1 MCAHPSNAA
10 LLSSSAC
17 TSICPLAC
25 RACQSRGPGG
35 LPPPQLNHFALSL
48 APPAELPCL
57 VQLLSP
63 LPSTFGDVFL
73 PFLLSQSKLFSFPL
87 CLHCS
92 QGQAR
97 TWPHPGGVRH
107 GAGSWHSPA
116 WSPILCLAAGC
127 RAGMLPTGQ
136 LLLWVNYLCWALFIL
151 LLHSFFVFIS
161 LQYSQL
167 EYPNENVKVRNH
179 KHTV

>member
-1 MCAHPSNAA
+1 MCAHPPQCCTA
-10 LLSSSAC
+10 LLSSAC
-17 TSICPLAC
+17 TSGCPLAC
-25 RACQSRGPGG
+25 RGPGG

-48 APPAELPCL
+48 ALPAELPCL

-63 LPSTFGDVFL
+63 LPATFGDGFL

-87 CLHCS
+87 CLRCS
-92 QGQAR
+92 QGQGR
-97 TWPHPGGVRH
+97 RWPHPGGVRSWELAQPALL
-107 GAGSWHSPA
+107 GAPSSASLPA
-116 WSPILCLAAGC
+116 AVLGV
-127 RAGMLPTGQ
+127 LPTGQ

-161 LQYSQL
+161 LQDSQL

>member
-1 MCAHPSNAA
+1 MRSPLQCCAA
-10 LLSSSAC
+10 LLSSAC

-73 PFLLSQSKLFSFPL
+73 PFLLSQSKLFSFL
-87 CLHCS
+87 CVS
-92 QGQAR
+92 TSPRGR
-97 TWPHPGGVRH
+97 PGDGLILAGCGTEL
-107 GAGSWHSPA
+107 GAGTALLGAPSSASLPA
-116 WSPILCLAAGC
+116 AVLGCCPQGNSCCGLITFAG
-127 RAGMLPTGQ
+127 L
-136 LLLWVNYLCWALFIL
+136 YLFFYYTHFLYLFPFSTHNWNI
-151 LLHSFFVFIS
+151 
-161 LQYSQL
+161 QM
-167 EYPNENVKVRNH
+167 KM
-179 KHTV
+179 

>member
-1 MCAHPSNAA
+1 MRSPLQCCAA
-10 LLSSSAC
+10 LVFCLHLHLPAGLQSVPKQRAWGASPTPAKPLCTITCPSSRAALPRAVIV
-17 TSICPLAC
+17 TSSI
-25 RACQSRGPGG
+25 
-35 LPPPQLNHFALSL
+35 HFWG
-48 APPAELPCL
+48 CFFTF
-57 VQLLSP
+57 SP
-63 LPSTFGDVFL
+63 VPIQAFL
-73 PFLLSQSKLFSFPL
+73 FPL
-87 CLHCS
+87 CLHFS

-97 TWPHPGGVRH
+97 RWPHPGGVRH